1 MSKGLK
7 VHVFWRGGFLTNN
20 HAYRRYR
27 TEELLIRRLRFR
39 AQVLHLEGE
48 QVGRQGLPDGPE
60 RDLFRFS
67 ALMRQGP
74 RSLCADLR

>member
-1 MSKGLK
+1 
-7 VHVFWRGGFLTNN
+7 
-20 HAYRRYR
+20 
-27 TEELLIRRLRFR
+27 
-39 AQVLHLEGE
+39 VLHLEGE

-60 RDLFRFS
+60 RDLFRFP